1 MSRKVVLYNPKPNI
15 NLKSKDIPLAL
26 LFISK
31 MLTADNYQV
40 KIFSDLDQPEEILRE
55 TEDALCFGITSM
67 TGHQIIDGLNLAKAV
82 RKRNPKL
89 PLVWGGWHV
98 SLLPEQTLED
108 EHVDIVVRGQ
118 GERTF
123 YELVKRLEAKVDLK
137 DLPGVS
143 YKHQGELVHNS
154 PRVYESLD
162 NFPPIPYHLVDVERH
177 LFATE
182 FGDRTINYVSS
193 YGCPHRCG
201 FCCEQTVTK
210 RRWYYLGAQRV
221 IDDIERLV
229 KEYKVNGITIN
240 DSNFFVNEHRV
251 KDVCQGILDR
261 GIKVGW
267 GNVNGRTNAL
277 LRYSSQT
284 MELIKQSGCYSILT
298 GSESGFQES
307 LDLIKKDIKVEDNVD
322 FARLCSKYKIKVI
335 FSNMVGLPWP
345 DKTKKELYCQTDKE
359 IKLNLI
365 HIRKYLSFDS
375 RHRALLF
382 TYAPYPGTPLYENAL
397 ALNFKPPSSF
407 KEWGEFHL
415 YSLHTPWV
423 SQKQE
428 KFVTM
433 ISSYI
438 FLFLD
443 SDFKTWITK
452 SIKNKFKRFVADRLI
467 GIFSFFVRLRWS
479 FNFFALPLDYSIYK
493 IIRKFQKEV

>member
-1 MSRKVVLYNPKPNI
+1 
-15 NLKSKDIPLAL
+15 
-26 LFISK
+26 
-31 MLTADNYQV
+31 
-40 KIFSDLDQPEEILRE
+40 
-55 TEDALCFGITSM
+55 
-67 TGHQIIDGLNLAKAV
+67 
-82 RKRNPKL
+82 
-89 PLVWGGWHV
+89 
-98 SLLPEQTLED
+98 
-108 EHVDIVVRGQ
+108 
-118 GERTF
+118 
-123 YELVKRLEAKVDLK
+123 
-137 DLPGVS
+137 
-143 YKHQGELVHNS
+143 
-154 PRVYESLD
+154 
-162 NFPPIPYHLVDVERH
+162 
-177 LFATE
+177 
-182 FGDRTINYVSS
+182 
-193 YGCPHRCG
+193 
-201 FCCEQTVTK
+201 
-210 RRWYYLGAQRV
+210 
-221 IDDIERLV
+221 
-229 KEYKVNGITIN
+229 
-240 DSNFFVNEHRV
+240 
-251 KDVCQGILDR
+251 
-261 GIKVGW
+261 
-267 GNVNGRTNAL
+267 
-277 LRYSSQT
+277 
-284 MELIKQSGCYSILT
+284 
-298 GSESGFQES
+298 
-307 LDLIKKDIKVEDNVD
+307 
-322 FARLCSKYKIKVI
+322 
-335 FSNMVGLPWP
+335 
-345 DKTKKELYCQTDKE
+345 QTDKE